1 MNGVDRRVQEM
12 KVAGRS
18 APVWC
23 SGRQDDRHS
32 IRVAQCPPLNGC
44 NVAPSAASDFD
55 RPPIVACICHCGLS
69 NPWVADFPGHLP
81 SVVQPLGCSGVL
93 PASIEKIGTT
103 HSFFRPGSQ
112 LSRGT
117 SAMVDLT
124 SPAAA
129 KTQYW
134 PIFPWPFS
142 LPFIARAPTA
152 WQTVSVC
159 NLKDVILANHLA
171 DASINLRV
179 RSRET

>member
-1 MNGVDRRVQEM
+1 
-12 KVAGRS
+12 
-18 APVWC
+18 
-23 SGRQDDRHS
+23 
-32 IRVAQCPPLNGC
+32 
-44 NVAPSAASDFD
+44 
-55 RPPIVACICHCGLS
+55 
-69 NPWVADFPGHLP
+69 
-81 SVVQPLGCSGVL
+81 
-93 PASIEKIGTT
+93 
-103 HSFFRPGSQ
+103 
-112 LSRGT
+112 
-117 SAMVDLT
+117 MVDLT